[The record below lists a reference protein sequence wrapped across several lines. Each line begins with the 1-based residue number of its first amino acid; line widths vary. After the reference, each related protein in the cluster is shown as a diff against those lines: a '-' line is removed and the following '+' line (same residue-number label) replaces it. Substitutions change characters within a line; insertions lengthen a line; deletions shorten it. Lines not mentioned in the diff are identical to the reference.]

1 MVFFPWSKLEAC
13 ILFASF
19 THISYYNYTLP
30 VSPPLP
36 ILASISFIPTNV
48 GTCNFPLPTSPFN
61 YETCTLSSYTEIP
74 LGVIAVSSD
83 KILNLTKFLPHTQF
97 SNSYIFATL
106 WYFKLILF
114 DLTNL
119 RSMTLG
125 CKDIGIRK
133 SEFVAKLNL
142 ILENTTGL
150 NDWKEWNLILLYMF
164 KKVNFFS
171 HFFLYIFQH
180 NVYQN
185 MK

>member
-1 MVFFPWSKLEAC
+1 
-13 ILFASF
+13 
-19 THISYYNYTLP
+19 
-30 VSPPLP
+30 
-36 ILASISFIPTNV
+36 
-48 GTCNFPLPTSPFN
+48 
-61 YETCTLSSYTEIP
+61 
-74 LGVIAVSSD
+74 
-83 KILNLTKFLPHTQF
+83 
-97 SNSYIFATL
+97 
-106 WYFKLILF
+106 
-114 DLTNL
+114 
-119 RSMTLG
+119 MTLG

-142 ILENTTGL
+142 FLENTTGL